1 MKTIYFEPAGRIHP
15 SQWTIINNPPEGY
28 RFITPKP
35 RILDK
40 YIIQN
45 DIVFSKVRLQLLDR
59 LLPLNIT
66 MSYINYMTKLPK
78 GIDLIYSYNHP
89 IVKKIPWVCQV
100 EWFNVLIGRDPRW
113 LNILHEVTEN
123 LLNSNYC
130 KKLLFWTSVAKNT
143 FLKEFEDFPLE
154 KIGVL
159 PHCTLPKRTLPKEL
173 TSEYTYLLFVGSMD
187 DLDDFKYKG
196 GPYLLKAYDN
206 LRDSYNIRLIIKAR
220 VPKEVKEEYLFDS
233 NILFIDRIVSKVEM
247 DHIWGLG
254 DIFVFPTHLTHN
266 TVVIE
271 AMSWGLP
278 VITTYSGS
286 SFLKYISNINGS
298 IIPNSLN
305 SPLLDSRTNLLVSET
320 TNRTKIL
327 KEEIDLKVVD
337 NLTREIEHLITNKE
351 ERYNIGKTNLL
362 ECTTGKFS
370 VENRNKK
377 LKEIFYAALE

>member
-1 MKTIYFEPAGRIHP
+1 MRNVYFEPAGRIHP
-15 SQWTIINNPPEGY
+15 SQWTIINNPPEDY

-45 DIVFSKVRLQLLDR
+45 DIVFSKIRLQLLDR

-66 MSYINYMTKLPK
+66 MSYINYLTKLPK
-78 GIDLIYSYNHP
+78 DIDLIYSYNHP

-100 EWFNVLIGRDPRW
+100 EWFNILIGRDPRW
-113 LNILHEVTEN
+113 LNKLYRVVEN
-123 LLNSNYC
+123 LLNSTYC
-130 KKLLFWTSVAKNT
+130 KKLLFWTNIARDT
-143 FLKEFEDFPLE
+143 FLQEFRDFPLE
-154 KIGVL
+154 KVEVI
-159 PHCTLPKRTLPKEL
+159 PHCTLPKRNLPKEL
-173 TSEYTYLLFVGSMD
+173 KSEYTYLLFVGSMD

-206 LRDSYNIRLIIKAR
+206 LKDSYNIRLIVKAR
-220 VPKEVKEEYLFDS
+220 VPREVKEKYLLDS
-233 NILFIDRIVSKVEM
+233 SILFIDRIVSKVEM
-247 DHIWGLG
+247 DHIWELG

-266 TVVIE
+266 TVVVE

-278 VITTYSGS
+278 VVTTYSGS
-286 SFLKYISNINGS
+286 SFTEYVSNSNGR

-305 SPLLDSRTNLLVSET
+305 SLLLDWGHNLLVSET

-327 KEEIDLKVVD
+327 KEEIDPKVVD
-337 NLTREIEHLITNKE
+337 NLTREIEYFINNKE
-351 ERYNIGKTNLL
+351 GRYNIGKTNLL

-370 VENRNKK
+370 VENRSKK
-377 LKEIFYAALE
+377 LKEIFDEALE